1 MQTFLGLHFYSKLL
15 SIIIESLENLIIFEV
30 EIKDLQKMKLDE
42 AKEKYI
48 QTWGTFATNWGIN
61 RTMAQVHALL
71 LSSSNALSTNEI
83 MEHLQISRGNANMNL
98 RALMDW
104 GIVKKEIIKGERKE
118 FFWAEKDVW
127 FLFKQITKERRKRE
141 IEPVIA
147 FLENLKEIEDQD
159 SDEAKEFIK
168 LMDDFSTVTS
178 KINNIMDLAVK
189 SDDHWLVGKITN
201 LLK

>member
-1 MQTFLGLHFYSKLL
+1 
-15 SIIIESLENLIIFEV
+15 
-30 EIKDLQKMKLDE
+30 MKLSE

-48 QTWGTFATNWGIN
+48 QTWGTFATSWGIN

-71 LSSSNALSTNEI
+71 LANGKPLSTDEV
-83 MEHLQISRGNANMNL
+83 MELLEISRGNANMNL

-104 GIVKKEIIKGERKE
+104 GIVKKEFVKGDRKE
-118 FFWAEKDVW
+118 YFIAEKDVW

-141 IEPVIA
+141 IEPVVS
-147 FLENLKEIEDQD
+147 FLEGLKNIEDNN

-168 LMDDFSTVTS
+168 LMDDFSNVTN
-178 KINNIMDLAVK
+178 KINNIMDLAIK

>member
-1 MQTFLGLHFYSKLL
+1 
-15 SIIIESLENLIIFEV
+15 
-30 EIKDLQKMKLDE
+30 MKLSE

-71 LSSSNALSTNEI
+71 LANGKPLSTDEV
-83 MEHLQISRGNANMNL
+83 MEQLEISRGNANMNL

-104 GIVKKEIIKGERKE
+104 GIVKKEFVKGERKE
-118 FFWAEKDVW
+118 YFVAEKDVW

-141 IEPVIA
+141 IEPVIS
-147 FLENLKEIEDQD
+147 FLEELKNIEDKD
-159 SDEAKEFIK
+159 SEGAKEFIS
-168 LMDDFSTVTS
+168 LMEDFSSVTG
-178 KINNIMDLAVK
+178 KINNIMDLAIK

>member
-1 MQTFLGLHFYSKLL
+1 
-15 SIIIESLENLIIFEV
+15 
-30 EIKDLQKMKLDE
+30 MKLSE

-48 QTWGTFATNWGIN
+48 QTWGTFATSWGIN

-71 LSSSNALSTNEI
+71 LANGKPLSTDEV
-83 MEHLQISRGNANMNL
+83 MELLEISRGNANMNL

-104 GIVKKEIIKGERKE
+104 GIVKKEFIKGDRKE
-118 FFWAEKDVW
+118 YFIAEKDVW

-141 IEPVIA
+141 IEPVVS
-147 FLENLKEIEDQD
+147 FLEELKNIEDND
-159 SDEAKEFIK
+159 SAEAKEFIK
-168 LMDDFSTVTS
+168 LMDDFSNVTS
-178 KINNIMDLAVK
+178 KINNIMDLAIK

>member
-1 MQTFLGLHFYSKLL
+1 
-15 SIIIESLENLIIFEV
+15 
-30 EIKDLQKMKLDE
+30 MKLSE
-42 AKEKYI
+42 AKEQYI

-71 LSSSNALSTNEI
+71 LTSPNALSTDEV
-83 MEHLQISRGNANMNL
+83 MENLQISRGNANMNI

-104 GIVKKEIIKGERKE
+104 GIVKKELVRGERKE
-118 FFWAEKDVW
+118 YFKAEKDVW

-141 IEPVIA
+141 IEPIIQ
-147 FLENLKEIEDQD
+147 FLENLKDIEDKD

-168 LMDDFSTVTS
+168 LMGDFSNVTN

>member
-1 MQTFLGLHFYSKLL
+1 MQL
-15 SIIIESLENLIIFEV
+15 S
-30 EIKDLQKMKLDE
+30 E

-71 LSSSNALSTNEI
+71 LASGKALSTDEV
-83 MEHLQISRGNANMNL
+83 MEQLEISRGNANMNL

-104 GIVKKEIIKGERKE
+104 GIVRKE
-118 FFWAEKDVW
+118 FVKGDRKEYFVAEKDVW

-141 IEPVIA
+141 IEPVIS
-147 FLENLKEIEDQD
+147 FLEELKNIEDKD
-159 SDEAKEFIK
+159 SEEAKEFIR
-168 LMDDFSTVTS
+168 LMQDFSSVTG
-178 KINNIMDLAVK
+178 KINNIMDLAIK

>member
-1 MQTFLGLHFYSKLL
+1 
-15 SIIIESLENLIIFEV
+15 
-30 EIKDLQKMKLDE
+30 MKLSE

-71 LSSSNALSTNEI
+71 LASGKPLSTDEV
-83 MEHLQISRGNANMNL
+83 MELLEISRGNANMNL

-104 GIVKKEIIKGERKE
+104 GIVKKEFVKGDRKE
-118 FFWAEKDVW
+118 YFVAEKDVW

-141 IEPVIA
+141 IEPVIS
-147 FLENLKEIEDQD
+147 FLEELKNIEDKD
-159 SDEAKEFIK
+159 SAEAKEFIK
-168 LMDDFSTVTS
+168 LMEDFSSVTG
-178 KINNIMDLAVK
+178 KINNIMDLAIK

>member
-1 MQTFLGLHFYSKLL
+1 
-15 SIIIESLENLIIFEV
+15 
-30 EIKDLQKMKLDE
+30 MKLSD

-71 LSSSNALSTNEI
+71 LSSSTALSTDQI
-83 MEHLQISRGNANMNL
+83 MEHLQISRGNANMNI

-118 FFWAEKDVW
+118 FFSADKDIW

-141 IEPVIA
+141 IEPIIK
-147 FLENLKEIEDQD
+147 FLEDLKEIEDND

-168 LMDDFSTVTS
+168 LMEDFSNVTN
-178 KINNIMDLAVK
+178 KINNIMDLSIK
-189 SDDHWLVGKITN
+189 SDDPWLV
-201 LLK
+201 

>member
-1 MQTFLGLHFYSKLL
+1 
-15 SIIIESLENLIIFEV
+15 
-30 EIKDLQKMKLDE
+30 MKLSE

-71 LSSSNALSTNEI
+71 LASDKPLSTDEV
-83 MEHLQISRGNANMNL
+83 MGQLEISRGNANMNL
-98 RALMDW
+98 RGLMDW
-104 GIVKKEIIKGERKE
+104 GIVKKELIKGDRKE
-118 FFWAEKDVW
+118 YFVAEKDVW

-141 IEPVIA
+141 IEPVIS
-147 FLENLKEIEDQD
+147 FLEELKEIDEKDTP
-159 SDEAKEFIK
+159 EAKEFIK
-168 LMDDFSTVTS
+168 LMEDFSSVTG
-178 KINNIMDLAVK
+178 KINNIMDLAIK

>member
-1 MQTFLGLHFYSKLL
+1 
-15 SIIIESLENLIIFEV
+15 
-30 EIKDLQKMKLDE
+30 MKLSE

-71 LSSSNALSTNEI
+71 LATGKPLSTDEV
-83 MEHLQISRGNANMNL
+83 MEQLEISRGNANMNL

-104 GIVKKEIIKGERKE
+104 GIVRKE
-118 FFWAEKDVW
+118 FVKGDRKEYFVAEKDVW

-141 IEPVIA
+141 IEPVIS
-147 FLENLKEIEDQD
+147 FLEELKNIEDKD
-159 SDEAKEFIK
+159 SEEAKEFIR
-168 LMDDFSTVTS
+168 LMEDFSSVTG
-178 KINNIMDLAVK
+178 KINNIMDLAIK

>member
-1 MQTFLGLHFYSKLL
+1 MQL
-15 SIIIESLENLIIFEV
+15 S
-30 EIKDLQKMKLDE
+30 E

-71 LSSSNALSTNEI
+71 LASGKALSTDEV
-83 MEHLQISRGNANMNL
+83 MEQLEISRGNANMNL

-104 GIVKKEIIKGERKE
+104 GIVRKEFVKGERKE
-118 FFWAEKDVW
+118 FFVAEKDVW
-127 FLFKQITKERRKRE
+127 YLFKQITKERRKRE

-147 FLENLKEIEDQD
+147 FLEELKNIEDKD
-159 SDEAKEFIK
+159 SEGAKEFIK
-168 LMDDFSTVTS
+168 LMDDFSSVTG
-178 KINNIMDLAVK
+178 KINNIMDLAIK

>member
-1 MQTFLGLHFYSKLL
+1 
-15 SIIIESLENLIIFEV
+15 
-30 EIKDLQKMKLDE
+30 MKLSE

-71 LSSSNALSTNEI
+71 ISSVKPLSTDEV
-83 MEHLQISRGNANMNL
+83 MEQLEISRGNANMNL

-104 GIVKKEIIKGERKE
+104 GIVRKE
-118 FFWAEKDVW
+118 FVKGDRKEYFVAEKDIW

-147 FLENLKEIEDQD
+147 FLEELKDIDDKD
-159 SDEAKEFIK
+159 SDEAKEFIR
-168 LMDDFSTVTS
+168 LMDDFSSVTG
-178 KINNIMDLAVK
+178 KINNIMDLAIK

>member
-1 MQTFLGLHFYSKLL
+1 MQL
-15 SIIIESLENLIIFEV
+15 S
-30 EIKDLQKMKLDE
+30 E

-71 LSSSNALSTNEI
+71 LANGKPLSTDEV
-83 MEHLQISRGNANMNL
+83 MEMLEISRGNANMNL

-104 GIVKKEIIKGERKE
+104 GIVKKEFIKGDRKE
-118 FFWAEKDVW
+118 YFVAEKDVW

-141 IEPVIA
+141 IEPVIS
-147 FLENLKEIEDQD
+147 FLEELKNIEDKD
-159 SDEAKEFIK
+159 SEEAQEFIK
-168 LMDDFSTVTS
+168 LMNDFSSVTG
-178 KINNIMDLAVK
+178 KINNIMDLAIK

>member
-1 MQTFLGLHFYSKLL
+1 
-15 SIIIESLENLIIFEV
+15 
-30 EIKDLQKMKLDE
+30 MKLAE
-42 AKEKYI
+42 AKEHYI

-71 LSSSNALSTNEI
+71 LASGKALSTDEV
-83 MEHLQISRGNANMNL
+83 MEELQISRGNANTNL

-104 GIVKKEIIKGERKE
+104 GIVKKELVRGERKE
-118 FFWAEKDVW
+118 YFSADKDIW

-141 IEPVIA
+141 IEPIIE
-147 FLENLKEIEDQD
+147 FLDGLKEIEDND

-168 LMDDFSTVTS
+168 LMNDFGNVTS
-178 KINNIMDLAVK
+178 KINNIMDLAIK
-189 SDDHWLVGKITN
+189 SDEHWLIGKITN

>member
-1 MQTFLGLHFYSKLL
+1 
-15 SIIIESLENLIIFEV
+15 
-30 EIKDLQKMKLDE
+30 MKLSE

-48 QTWGTFATNWGIN
+48 QTWGTFATSWGIN

-71 LSSSNALSTNEI
+71 LANGKPLSTDEV
-83 MEHLQISRGNANMNL
+83 MELLEISRGNANMNL

-104 GIVKKEIIKGERKE
+104 GIVKKEFIKGDRKE
-118 FFWAEKDVW
+118 YFTAEKDVW

-141 IEPVIA
+141 IEPVVS
-147 FLENLKEIEDQD
+147 FLEELKNIEDND
-159 SDEAKEFIK
+159 SVEAKEFIK
-168 LMDDFSTVTS
+168 LMDDFSNVTS
-178 KINNIMDLAVK
+178 KINNIMDLAIK

>member
-1 MQTFLGLHFYSKLL
+1 
-15 SIIIESLENLIIFEV
+15 
-30 EIKDLQKMKLDE
+30 MKLDE

-71 LSSSNALSTNEI
+71 LASGKALSTDEV
-83 MEHLQISRGNANMNL
+83 MEQLKISRGNANTNL

-104 GIVKKEIIKGERKE
+104 GIVKKELVKGERKE
-118 FFWAEKDVW
+118 YFLADKDVW

-141 IEPVIA
+141 IEPIIT
-147 FLENLKEIEDQD
+147 FLSELKEIEDND
-159 SDEAKEFIK
+159 TEEAKDFIK
-168 LMDDFSTVTS
+168 LMDDFGNVTN
-178 KINNIMDLAVK
+178 KINNIMDLAIK
-189 SDDHWLVGKITN
+189 SDEHWLVGKITN

>member
-1 MQTFLGLHFYSKLL
+1 MQL
-15 SIIIESLENLIIFEV
+15 S
-30 EIKDLQKMKLDE
+30 E

-71 LSSSNALSTNEI
+71 LASGKALSTDEV
-83 MEHLQISRGNANMNL
+83 MEQLEISRGNANMNL

-104 GIVKKEIIKGERKE
+104 GIVRKE
-118 FFWAEKDVW
+118 FVKGDRKEYFVAERDVW

-141 IEPVIA
+141 IEPVIS
-147 FLENLKEIEDQD
+147 FLEELKNIEDKD

-168 LMDDFSTVTS
+168 LMDDFSSVTG
-178 KINNIMDLAVK
+178 KINNIMDLAIK

>member
-1 MQTFLGLHFYSKLL
+1 
-15 SIIIESLENLIIFEV
+15 
-30 EIKDLQKMKLDE
+30 MKLSE
-42 AKEKYI
+42 AKEQYI

-71 LSSSNALSTNEI
+71 LTSSKALSTDEV
-83 MEHLQISRGNANMNL
+83 MEHLQISRGNANMNI

-104 GIVKKEIIKGERKE
+104 SIVKKELVRGERKE
-118 FFWAEKDVW
+118 FFSADKDVW

-141 IEPVIA
+141 IEPIIS
-147 FLENLKEIEDQD
+147 FLENLKDIEDKD
-159 SDEAKEFIK
+159 SEDAKEFVK
-168 LMDDFSTVTS
+168 LMEDFSNVTN